1 MSAATTSTASTMTW
15 IFWGMSALDVVGL
28 LIILISTLRHEG
40 GSHNDGG
47 SEIGVFLYL
56 ILPSVALILAVLL
69 FVLSK
74 QVFWK
79 GLATLAVSWPSL
91 LLVALLLNS
100 R

>member
-1 MSAATTSTASTMTW
+1 MTRV
-15 IFWGMSALDVVGL
+15 FWGTTALDVVGL

-47 SEIGVFLYL
+47 SEIGIFLYL
-56 ILPSVALILAVLL
+56 ILPSGTLILAVLL

-79 GLATLAVSWPSL
+79 VLATLVVGCPSL
-91 LLVALLLNS
+91 FLVVLLLNG